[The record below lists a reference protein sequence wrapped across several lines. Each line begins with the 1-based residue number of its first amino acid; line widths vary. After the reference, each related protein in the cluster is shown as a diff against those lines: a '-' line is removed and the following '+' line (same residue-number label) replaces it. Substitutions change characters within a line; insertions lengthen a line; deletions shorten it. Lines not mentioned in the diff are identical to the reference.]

1 MSDPITFN
9 SSTPRFALPLLYAG
23 QSQKELYVNEGFSLT
38 DALMHGAIEG
48 ESATPPATPADGQS
62 WMVATGATGSWSG
75 QSGKLACH
83 QGGQWI
89 FVQPSDGMAILNKAT
104 GQVIRRVG
112 GIWKAPTAPAQ
123 PSGGT
128 VVDSQARDSINL
140 LLQKLRDAGIFAA
153 E

>member
-1 MSDPITFN
+1 MSDPIAFD
-9 SSTPRFALPLLYAG
+9 SSTPRFSLPLLYAG
-23 QSQKELYVNEGFSLT
+23 QAQTELFVNEGFFLA
-38 DALMHGAIEG
+38 DALIHGAIEI
-48 ESATPPATPADGQS
+48 ETATPPTTPADGQN
-62 WMVATGATGSWSG
+62 WLIATGASG
-75 QSGKLACH
+75 AWANQSGKLGCR

-89 FVQPSDGMAILNKAT
+89 FVLPSDGMAILNKAT

-112 GIWKAPTAPAQ
+112 GTWKAPTAPVQ

-140 LLQKLRDAGIFAA
+140 LLQKLRDAGIFAT